1 MTTKRSFSESPISLA
16 RRKAP
21 GAPSFSSFTSQA
33 ALVQVG
39 SPSALAAALLALA
52 RNRASKR
59 PLSRTQRIRARAR
72 APSVP
77 GLLGSQRQA
86 FAAVLEKRGAPT
98 AILTRPEVSRSVRLG

>member
-16 RRKAP
+16 RRNAP
-21 GAPSFSSFTSQA
+21 GAPSFSSLTSQV

-52 RNRASKR
+52 RNLASKR
-59 PLSRTQRIRARAR
+59 PLSRTQRIRRRAS

-77 GLLGSQRQA
+77 GLLGTQRQA
-86 FAAVLEKRGAPT
+86 LDAVLGERGATT
-98 AILTRPEVSRSVRLG
+98 AILSGGP